1 MIKRP
6 EGMSALE
13 FTVLASLRAV
23 QLSRGCTPR
32 VPTGSKITVLAQQE
46 VAGGFIRRMV
56 SVADR
61 T

>member
-13 FTVLASLRAV
+13 FTVLASLRAA
-23 QLSRGCTPR
+23 QLARGCTPR

-46 VAGGFIRRMV
+46 VAAGYIVRMV
-56 SVADR
+56 SVPDR